1 MPLVGRPPA
10 RWSERLGAERDS
22 GLPLRLPEQINVPQ
36 RQMLLRRLQPK
47 P

>member
-10 RWSERLGAERDS
+10 HWSERLGAERDS